1 MKAGWLLAAIFA
13 SIVAGA
19 GGGYVA
25 VQYATPA
32 QNTPKQVAAADPLSL
47 EGDANDKGTD
57 NSDELTKL
65 RQDIQA
71 LQVRLDQAERDK
83 KDLKEGIDSLN
94 TKLAKA
100 ASAAP
105 VTSGGETVDNGGST
119 DPVDTT
125 NPAFAEA
132 VEKVIQQREEEAAAK
147 RDAERKKQMED
158 WAASRNKAIVDKL
171 ATELSLTEVQKVNI
185 ETVLTDMNTKR
196 GEVMERGRAARD
208 AGEEFDWQAEM
219 KTVSDEALEAVKG
232 ELSSAQVS
240 TLNTLLGDSG
250 SLDSLAGRGGF
261 GGFGGGGRNSGG
273 GRGGRGGGNG
283 G

>member
-1 MKAGWLLAAIFA
+1 M
-13 SIVAGA
+13 AGA

-25 VQYATPA
+25 VQYGNQNQPA
-32 QNTPKQVAAADPLSL
+32 PKQVAAADPLALDS
-47 EGDANDKGTD
+47 DAKDKGTD
-57 NSDELTKL
+57 NSDALTKL

-94 TKLAKA
+94 TKLAKVPT
-100 ASAAP
+100 AP
-105 VTSGGETVDNGGST
+105 VGGGETVEGGT
-119 DPVDTT
+119 GGTIEPVDTT
-125 NPAFAEA
+125 DPAFADA
-132 VEKVIQQREEEAAAK
+132 VE
-147 RDAERKKQMED
+147 KQMED

-185 ETVLTDMNTKR
+185 ETVLTNMNTKR

-208 AGEEFDWQAEM
+208 AGEDFDWQAEM
-219 KTVSDEALEAVKG
+219 KAVSDASLEEVKA

-240 TLNTLLGDSG
+240 TLNTLLGDNG
-250 SLDSLAGRGGF
+250 SLDSQDGRGGF
-261 GGFGGGGRNSGG
+261 GG
-273 GRGGRGGGNG
+273 GRGGNRGGGNRGGGNG

>member
-25 VQYATPA
+25 VQYGNQNQPA
-32 QNTPKQVAAADPLSL
+32 PKQVAAADPLTLDS
-47 EGDANDKGTD
+47 DAKDKGTD
-57 NSDELTKL
+57 NSDALTKL

-94 TKLAKA
+94 TKLAKVPT
-100 ASAAP
+100 AP
-105 VTSGGETVDNGGST
+105 AGGGETVEGGT
-119 DPVDTT
+119 GGGTIEPVDTT
-125 NPAFAEA
+125 DPAFADA

-147 RDAERKKQMED
+147 RDAERKKQMEE

-185 ETVLTDMNTKR
+185 ETVLTNMNTKR

-208 AGEEFDWQAEM
+208 AGEDFDWQAEM
-219 KTVSDEALEAVKG
+219 KAVSDASLEEVKA

-240 TLNTLLGDSG
+240 TLNTLLGDNG
-250 SLDSLAGRGGF
+250 SLDSLGGRGGF
-261 GGFGGGGRNSGG
+261 GGGRGPGGGGR
-273 GRGGRGGGNG
+273 RGGNG